1 MNQIKFKIPKYD
13 KYTNYFLSAL
23 LFVIDYLSIV
33 LAEQS
38 ALELVKRKIRVN
50 TVAFGMVSTDM
61 FQEFLDNGGDNKV
74 LERQYLGVVDVE
86 SAANAVM
93 FLLCDSAKFITG
105 SVIPVYGGY

>member
-1 MNQIKFKIPKYD
+1 
-13 KYTNYFLSAL
+13 
-23 LFVIDYLSIV
+23 
-33 LAEQS
+33 
-38 ALELVKRKIRVN
+38 
-50 TVAFGMVSTDM
+50 M